1 MKLRGSHILLILALS
16 VPFFTFT
23 GCTQG
28 VQGIFAELEA
38 EVAIATN
45 NLGNGNMQAMTR
57 ATVDGTVS
65 YVVIKGIAMFHR
77 DVVGGQWQRLAPPP
91 GFGMAQF
98 LTTVTVGGEDH
109 LYAVFGGE
117 GGSISFTLRRRED
130 GSWSEELFTAGGF
143 TRITGLAAE
152 GDNLYVSATNESSS
166 TGTTHLFESDRTNP
180 AATITDNGIAF
191 PGDEGSTDQDLQKVL
206 TTGAGGKTWIVGRQ
220 ALFELDGTTLT
231 AVATPDGVR
240 DVELLDND
248 TLVAVTTGGG
258 VFTAAAAD
266 VVPGTNVWTSRAQD
280 GKRFT
285 SVTKVQDGLIVVGSE
300 ASFSATSRGRG
311 FMDGAF
317 TVDGGD
323 VTITLSN
330 PRGNYRS
337 TQMQVSSLN
346 GFFVDE
352 NSGVPRLFVLTVAG
366 DRGLY
371 RADNYSISDAVT
383 WEME

>member
-1 MKLRGSHILLILALS
+1 MKLRGCHILLTLALS
-16 VPFFTFT
+16 VPFFTLT

-45 NLGNGNMQAMTR
+45 NLGDGNMQAMTR
-57 ATVDGTVS
+57 AMVDGTDS

-77 DVVGGQWQRLAPPP
+77 DVDGGQWQRLAPPS

-130 GSWSEELFTAGGF
+130 GEWSEELFTASGF

-152 GDNLYVSATNESSS
+152 GTNLYVSATNDSSS
-166 TGTTHLFESDRTNP
+166 TGTTHLFRSDRADP
-180 AATITDNGIAF
+180 ATPITGSGIAF
-191 PGDEGSTDQDLQKVL
+191 PGDGGSTDRDLQKVL
-206 TTGAGGKTWIVGRQ
+206 TAGGRTWIVGRQ
-220 ALFELDGTTLT
+220 ALFELDGKPLSLA

-258 VFTAAAAD
+258 VFTAAAGDAS
-266 VVPGTNVWTSRAQD
+266 NWTSRAQD

-285 SVTKVQDGLIVVGSE
+285 SVTKVRDGLIVVGSE
-300 ASFSATSRGRG
+300 ASPSATSRGRG
-311 FMDGAF
+311 FMDG
-317 TVDGGD
+317 TVSGTGGG

-346 GFFVDE
+346 GFFVDDAGP
-352 NSGVPRLFVLTVAG
+352 NARLFVLTVAG

-371 RADNYSISDAVT
+371 RADNYRVDDAVT

>member
-1 MKLRGSHILLILALS
+1 MKLRGSHILLTLALS
-16 VPFFTFT
+16 APFFTFT

-57 ATVDGTVS
+57 ARVDGTES

-77 DVVGGQWQRLAPPP
+77 DVDGGQWQRLAPPS

-98 LTTVTVGGEDH
+98 LTTVTVGDEDH

-117 GGSISFTLRRRED
+117 GGSISFTLRRREE
-130 GSWSEELFTAGGF
+130 GEWSNELFTAGGF

-180 AATITDNGIAF
+180 AAKITDNEIPF
-191 PGDEGSTDQDLQKVL
+191 PGDGGSTDRDLQKVL
-206 TTGAGGKTWIVGRQ
+206 TAGGKTWIVGRQ
-220 ALFELDGTTLT
+220 ALFELVDGTPLNLA

-258 VFTAAAAD
+258 VFTAATAAAS
-266 VVPGTNVWTSRAQD
+266 NWTSRAQD

-285 SVTKVQDGLIVVGSE
+285 SVTKVRDGLIVVGSE

-311 FMDGAF
+311 FMDG
-317 TVDGGD
+317 TVSGTGDG

-330 PRGNYRS
+330 PQGNYRS

-371 RADNYSISDAVT
+371 RADNYSISDTVT

>member
-1 MKLRGSHILLILALS
+1 MKLRGSHILLFLALS
-16 VPFFTFT
+16 VPFVTFT

-57 ATVDGTVS
+57 ATVDGTES

-77 DVVGGQWQRLAPPP
+77 DVDGGQWQRLAPPS

-98 LTTVTVGGEDH
+98 LTTVTVGGGDH

-117 GGSISFTLRRRED
+117 GGSISFTLRRREE
-130 GSWSEELFTAGGF
+130 GEWSNELFTAGGF

-152 GDNLYVSATNESSS
+152 GTNLYVSATNESSS

-180 AATITDNGIAF
+180 ATPITGSGISF
-191 PGDEGSTDQDLQKVL
+191 PGGGGDLQKVL
-206 TTGAGGKTWIVGRQ
+206 TAGGKTWIVGRQ
-220 ALFELDGTTLT
+220 ALFELNGGGTLT
-231 AVATPDGVR
+231 AVPTPDGVR

-258 VFTAAAAD
+258 VFTAD
-266 VVPGTNVWTSRAQD
+266 VSAGAPTNASNWTSRAQD

-285 SVTKVQDGLIVVGSE
+285 SVTKVREGLIVVGSE
-300 ASFSATSRGRG
+300 ASSSATSRGRG
-311 FMDGAF
+311 FMDG
-317 TVDGGD
+317 TVTGTGGG
-323 VTITLSN
+323 VTITLSD

-346 GFFVDE
+346 GFFVDDPGP
-352 NSGVPRLFVLTVAG
+352 NARLFVLTVAG

>member
-1 MKLRGSHILLILALS
+1 MKLRGSHILLALALS

-38 EVAIATN
+38 EVAIRTN

-57 ATVDGTVS
+57 ATVDGTDS
-65 YVVIKGIAMFHR
+65 YVVLKGIAMFHR
-77 DVVGGQWQRLAPPP
+77 AVDGGQWQRLAPPP

-117 GGSISFTLRRRED
+117 GGAISFTLRRRED
-130 GSWSEELFTAGGF
+130 GSWSDELFTASGF

-152 GDNLYVSATNESSS
+152 GDKLYVSATNDSSS
-166 TGTTHLFESDRTNP
+166 TGTTHLFESDRSPDP
-180 AATITDNGIAF
+180 AAPITGSGISF
-191 PGDEGSTDQDLQKVL
+191 PGGGGSTERDLQKVL
-206 TTGAGGKTWIVGRQ
+206 TTTTAGGKTWIVGRQ
-220 ALFELDGTTLT
+220 ALFELDGGALLT
-231 AVATPDGVR
+231 AVTTPDGVR

-248 TLVAVTTGGG
+248 ILVAVTTGGG

-266 VVPGTNVWTSRAQD
+266 ASNWTSRAQD
-280 GKRFT
+280 EKRFT
-285 SVTKVQDGLIVVGSE
+285 SVTQVRDGLIVVGSE

-311 FMDGAF
+311 FMDG
-317 TVDGGD
+317 TVTSTGGS

-371 RADNYSISDAVT
+371 RADNYNISDAVS